1 MAGARQ
7 DRAAAIVEDEISTP
21 SKRSQVALVTGAGS
35 GIGQATAI
43 AFSSVGY
50 RVALAGR
57 RLETLE
63 VTATACGSA
72 ETLCV
77 SADISQETEVVRMVD
92 RTIERFGRLDAAANC
107 AAVKPAGG
115 VLDLPMSEFDRT
127 IATNLR
133 GTWLCVRHQAGA
145 MIEVG
150 GGAIVNVSSISAVV
164 GGPADYAA
172 AKAGVE
178 GLTRAAAE
186 ELAPHK
192 IRVNALRAGLFDTPM
207 LHDAW
212 ETGSDPEGVLA
223 PGVAATMLG
232 RIGDPSEAA
241 AAIVWLCSPA
251 SSYVTGTCLDV
262 DGGVLGRW

>member
-1 MAGARQ
+1 M
-7 DRAAAIVEDEISTP
+7 STA
-21 SKRSQVALVTGAGS
+21 SEGSQVVLVTGAGS
-35 GIGQATAI
+35 GIGRATAI
-43 AFSSVGY
+43 AFASVGY

-57 RLETLE
+57 RLEALKA
-63 VTATACGSA
+63 TAAACGSA

-77 SADISQETEVVRMVD
+77 SADISQETDVARIVD
-92 RTIERFGRLDAAANC
+92 RTLDTFVRLDAAANC

-115 VLDLPMSEFDRT
+115 LLDVPMSEFDRT
-127 IATNLR
+127 MATNLR
-133 GTWLCVRHQAGA
+133 GTWLCVRHEALA
-145 MIEVG
+145 MIELG

-178 GLTRAAAE
+178 GLSRAAAE

-212 ETGSDPEGVLA
+212 DTGSDPERVLA

-232 RIGDPSEAA
+232 RIGDPAEAA
-241 AAIVWLCSPA
+241 AAILWLCSPA

>member
-1 MAGARQ
+1 M
-7 DRAAAIVEDEISTP
+7 ST
-21 SKRSQVALVTGAGS
+21 SSGGSHVALVTGAGS
-35 GIGQATAI
+35 GIGRATAI
-43 AFSSVGY
+43 AFSSAGY

-57 RLETLE
+57 RLDALKG
-63 VTATACGSA
+63 TAAACGSA
-72 ETLCV
+72 ETLCL
-77 SADISQETEVVRMVD
+77 SGDISREADVVHIVD
-92 RTIERFGRLDAAANC
+92 RTIETFGRLDAAANC
-107 AAVKPAGG
+107 AAVKPGGG

-127 IATNLR
+127 MATTLR
-133 GTWLCVRHQAGA
+133 GTWLCVRHEARAMLKVGA
-145 MIEVG
+145 
-150 GGAIVNVSSISAVV
+150 GAIVNVSSISAVV

-172 AKAGVE
+172 AKAAVE

-186 ELAPHK
+186 ELGGRR

-212 ETGSDPEGVLA
+212 ETGSDPERVLA

-241 AAIVWLCSPA
+241 AAILWLCSPA
-251 SSYVTGTCLDV
+251 SSYVTGTCVAV

>member
-1 MAGARQ
+1 MSTTG
-7 DRAAAIVEDEISTP
+7 EDS
-21 SKRSQVALVTGAGS
+21 RVVLVTGAGS

-50 RVALAGR
+50 RVVLAGR
-57 RLETLE
+57 RPEALKA
-63 VTATACGSA
+63 TAAACGSA

-77 SADISQETEVVRMVD
+77 AADISQETDVVRVAD
-92 RTIERFGRLDAAANC
+92 RTIDTFGRLDAAANC
-107 AAVKPAGG
+107 AAVKPRGG

-127 IATNLR
+127 IATTLR
-133 GTWLCVRHQAGA
+133 GTWLCVRHEARA
-145 MIEVG
+145 MAKLG

-212 ETGSDPEGVLA
+212 ETGSDPERVLA

-232 RIGDPSEAA
+232 RIGDPPEAA
-241 AAIVWLCSPA
+241 AAILWLCSRA

-262 DGGVLGRW
+262 DGGVLARW

>member
-1 MAGARQ
+1 MP
-7 DRAAAIVEDEISTP
+7 TP
-21 SKRSQVALVTGAGS
+21 SSRSRVALVTGAGS
-35 GIGQATAI
+35 GIGRATAI

-57 RLETLE
+57 RLEALK
-63 VTATACGSA
+63 ATSAACGSA

-77 SADISQETEVVRMVD
+77 SADISEETDVARLVG
-92 RTIERFGRLDAAANC
+92 RTIDAFGRLDAAANC
-107 AAVKPAGG
+107 AAVKSAGG
-115 VLDLPMSEFDRT
+115 LLDVPMPEFDRAM
-127 IATNLR
+127 ATNLR
-133 GTWLCVRHQAGA
+133 GTWLCVRHEARA
-145 MIEVG
+145 MIELG

-172 AKAGVE
+172 AKAAVE
-178 GLTRAAAE
+178 GLSRAAAE
-186 ELAPHK
+186 ELATRK

-212 ETGSDPEGVLA
+212 DTGADPERVLA

-232 RIGDPSEAA
+232 RIGEPAEAA
-241 AAIVWLCSPA
+241 AAILWLCSPA
-251 SSYVTGTCLDV
+251 SSYVTGTCLNV